1 MPRYPNHNLIFDRL
15 DFRPLGG
22 RLCVTSL
29 ELATEIGF
37 KRPRYLDRWIGHH
50 LQEMAEYGA
59 PQAIDATL
67 RVGRSRVRKSRSYWL
82 TQAHVYYVIMEC
94 RTPQTK
100 DALVDLIW
108 DMKRVH
114 EEMGVSVFETFT
126 W

>member
-1 MPRYPNHNLIFDRL
+1 MLRRPDHTLIFDRL

-29 ELATEIGF
+29 QLATEIGF
-37 KRPRYLDRWIGHH
+37 ERPRQLDRWIGHH
-50 LQEMAEYGA
+50 LENMAGVDA
-59 PQAIDATL
+59 PQAIDATI
-67 RVGRSRVRKSRSYWL
+67 RIGRRRVRKSRSYWL

-108 DMKRVH
+108 DMKRIQD
-114 EEMGVSVFETFT
+114 EMGVSVFETFT